1 MSRIAFPLTLRMRRP
16 EVGDLHQALTRLGFG
31 IDAAERNGQRYGA
44 STRAAVVRFQN
55 EQDLPVTGEVDEA
68 TAGLLNSLL
77 DGEED
82 PATPEGP
89 TVPELPGGPTP
100 IPAGQRVVGT
110 VRHTDGS
117 PVGGLVVGAFHRR
130 LGGELPLGDQS
141 VTTDRG
147 GYTIGYALPAG
158 TSKVDLFVRA
168 VDDQR
173 ATVAVSPIA
182 IGARAQ
188 EVFDLVVSDPR
199 FRGPSE
205 FARVTRVLQPQ
216 LAGVELADLDANDV
230 ALLVRNTGSARRSVT
245 AWIASKRLS
254 DLTAVDQESLFG
266 LVRTEN
272 TAALPRLLRRTPA
285 RLRRSLTTAAES
297 NVISHTAGG
306 RADATVARLRSLA
319 VQLSAS
325 PETPGSL
332 GRLLATGTAASPGQQ
347 AGFLQR
353 YADHDGPVRT
363 LWEALR
369 RDDAFG
375 DAVVEDLQ
383 LSLRLGTVTAN
394 HPPLVKALR
403 ASGVRHAAQTAAL
416 DVEGW
421 RRLLRTR
428 IDGQAVGVPA
438 TIKGA
443 TAAERQ
449 DNYIRLLTRRTARA
463 FPTAHVARTLK
474 TLPGWQSSTTVAF
487 LDANPDFNLLTAKLR
502 STLDAGEVVVRP
514 DWDRAKLETELG
526 TVQRV
531 TRVAPR
537 GAEEPVVA
545 ALLGN
550 GYTSALSIS
559 RQSRATFSRTA
570 GAALGDEAVAN
581 AVHRNAQFQVARAAS
596 GFAVMHPVSG
606 GGYVAAVGG
615 VSDAVE
621 SDPTWASLFGGVDYC
636 RCEQCRSIY
645 GPAAYLADLLGWLD
659 SHDAGHRTAFERLDE
674 RRPDLQRIELSCE
687 NTNTLLPYVDLGN
700 EILEVLVLNPGGR
713 AAEPVV
719 PQATTATSPELLAD
733 PEHLDPRAYDEHLA
747 EAVFPYTLP
756 FDLWGELG
764 RAYFQHLGVR
774 RSDLMEALRAPG
786 AGSLEID
793 AERLRL
799 STLERRILTG
809 ATRHDTWEFWGY
821 PSAAPNGTDYKT
833 DLAVVSVFLDRAGIE
848 YEQLLDLLHSRFVNP
863 SGATRVTGAGCD
875 TDATTVASL
884 TDELLERAQRFL
896 RLWRNRGWTMLDLDK
911 ALRGLA
917 VTELDTGGLAR
928 LADLD
933 RVLALTGAPLLEVL
947 SWWGPIDTAADRP
960 EKDEPVKSLYDRVF
974 LDRSVDATA
983 EDPGFPLAL
992 NAARTELANAPLWE
1006 DVRSLLQAALTVDS
1020 VELALLLDETVD
1032 TLPNEHRVVTGTTA
1046 TLAGL
1051 SALYRHVSLAHR
1063 LGLTVGELVELL
1075 PLVGLD
1081 PFDPAGTDG
1090 LVGFVETT
1098 QQIAA
1103 SPFSLVELHYLLE
1116 HDPQAETSV
1125 GVTDE
1130 AIGQTL
1136 VEVRDGLA
1144 RVATDY
1150 AVVADPVGETTA
1162 RYLAV
1167 LLAGDAVAAVMTAL
1181 RTEADATNRA
1191 DLEAVLRDN
1200 LGGLFRFDA
1209 RALVGLEVAARFDVV
1224 VAGLAPRLQR
1234 TQGDS
1239 VIIEKVAG
1247 FAARNLDSVQ
1257 DLLALRLRMTVGGRE
1272 VDALAGLH
1280 DSPYTR
1286 TTATEIVPADDPEA
1300 FATVRR
1306 ISKAALVLT
1315 RFGVEMDAQ
1324 VWLFDIGVHS
1334 GLFDPL
1340 TVPVVPRAASAGLWD
1355 SWTRLVDLVALGK
1368 LIPGGEPS
1376 LVELLQLLEA
1386 SGDPVVAEDAF
1397 RTALTSRTGW
1407 LREDLDVLTDV
1418 FAPAFPAGWRDGRVL
1433 RQLVDAFVHIGRLG
1447 VAAVQANGWASAA
1460 VGPAEA
1466 EQLRLAAKSKHDEFH
1481 WPAVARALRDPVR
1494 RLQRAA
1500 LVAYLVARDD
1510 KYADEED
1517 LYADLLI
1524 DVEMDPCM
1532 LTSRI
1537 KQAISTVQLFV
1548 QRAFRNLEDGIELTR
1563 TDRDHWEWMKNYR
1576 VWEAARRVFLEP
1588 ENWIQPEL
1596 RTDKSPLFERLE
1608 NALMQGELD
1617 DAAAERA
1624 YTEYLEGLLKIA
1636 RLEVMS
1642 VCHQFETDD
1651 AGTVDVLHVVARTK
1665 SQPREYYYRQWVDRR
1680 VWTPWEALDVDI
1692 EGDHVVLAVHD
1703 RRLFL
1708 FWPMAVQKT
1717 TGDEES
1723 TTNTVELKLA
1733 WIERLNEQ
1741 WGGRKLTQDALI
1753 VSGQWDQLDIGAIAR
1768 DDVVSAGEW
1777 LTYFRL
1783 ADEPSLTIECRQAF
1797 SAATGGNLLGRFV
1810 LDPAGGAMVVDR
1822 EQVSGTSFVA
1832 PAVGA
1837 VQRMRLVLATGAEH
1851 AATSS
1856 PLSLLRGD
1864 PADPEEAEVLASVPA
1879 RGFGPE
1885 GMSGDGRIP
1894 SDAFGS
1900 YLYPHQYQDFTSQHG
1915 IFLDDDERTFHV
1927 MPEPVSDLDR
1937 LAEKDLVEPAAV
1949 GTADE
1954 GSDVLLPPEEE
1965 PAFEPDLPWDKQQER
1980 PILAGE
1986 RGQSPVP
1993 AAAAVAGGQAA
2004 GGLAAAAAGD
2014 GLATAPDGRAVAP
2027 TPAGSAVAAAP
2038 NGLAIAAAPAG
2049 DGLAATMDLAD
2060 SLTTAGLQQSESQ
2073 LSEVAQSADVLSFPQ
2088 TTKYRF
2094 ALHYHPYAGDFM
2106 AELRRSGVAGLLDPD
2121 PDGPAPRLVRQEKS
2135 RPEFFAGYEPTANVL
2150 EPHPVQDIDFE
2161 TGGAYAAYNWEVFFH
2176 VPMLIAGRLS
2186 QNQRFEDARR
2196 WFHFIF
2202 DPTNR
2207 SDDADPLRFWKI
2219 KPFYREP
2226 DAPIEDFLAL
2236 AAGTEDSAEAEA
2248 ARAAYDRQVE
2258 AWSADPFDPHRIAE
2272 LRTTAY
2278 QKALVMRYLDNLIA
2292 WGDQLFRQDTI
2303 ESVNEATGLYVLALG
2318 LLGDRPDALPP
2329 RSVPAVTTFEQV
2341 RGDLAGSVLA
2351 NPLVQLENLTARP
2364 HDGGS
2369 PISPAITTAS
2379 SWVGLL
2385 TPQTGPLLPGGPPV
2399 AGGFTFCLPPNE
2411 NLLAYW
2417 DKVEDR
2423 LFKIRHCMNIE
2434 GVVRQLPL
2442 FEPPIDPG
2450 LLVRARAAGIDL
2462 SSALADL
2469 SAPLPYHRFA
2479 VMMQRTQALNQ
2490 TVRGLGS
2497 ALLSA
2502 LEKSDAEALGALR
2515 ANQELAV
2522 LEAVRET
2529 RKLAVDE
2536 ARHTLTAAERSLA
2549 AVEQRRDYYD
2559 ALIRTGW
2566 LPQEKEQ
2573 VALLTA
2579 AGLKQLAASTAS
2591 LIGGMLTAVPR
2602 VTTGASGYAASPV
2615 ATSDVVDGARL
2626 AKAQELGSRALDLVS
2641 SASALG
2647 SSVLGVTSAWTRR
2660 AQEWQQQRDSAD
2672 REAAQVEKQIEAAT
2686 VRVALAER
2694 DLDNHER
2701 QIENS
2706 RSVRDFLEQKF
2717 TDTELYQWMV
2727 GQLSTLYF
2735 QSYQL
2740 AYDLAKR
2747 TERAYRQ
2754 ELALPD
2760 ATFVQFGYWDSLR
2773 KGLLA
2778 GERLQYDLERMDVGY
2793 LENNLREYEITQH
2806 VSLAQL
2812 DPVAL
2817 TQLRTSGGC
2826 EFSVP
2831 EALFDV
2837 DYPGQYLRRIKS
2849 VSVTVPCVTG
2859 PYTGVP
2865 LRLTLVSS
2873 RIRVD
2878 PTAAGAYP
2886 METSVDDP
2894 RFQLQTGGVQS
2905 VAISGGRDD
2914 GGLFIL
2920 DHRDERY
2927 LPFEGSGAISDWN
2940 LTLTSAVPTFEWDTI
2955 TDVVLHVRY
2964 TAREGGDLLRA
2975 AALTSLQ
2982 AELDQLPLRRAFSA
2996 RSEFPSEWNA
3006 FLRPAGGQPA
3016 VLRVELAEQLFPY
3029 LAHGAGLRI
3038 TGLDLVALVRD
3049 PGGWRPTDVTVTTAG
3064 RPQTVSL
3071 AGSAAAFGGEPTAFV
3086 AYAGADPGSWEVT
3099 VPDGPLGAPAE
3110 WADDLILIVTYQLE
3124 LDLR

>member
-1 MSRIAFPLTLRMRRP
+1 MNVTFPLTPRMTLP
-16 EVGDLHQALTRLGFG
+16 EVADLHAALALLGFT
-31 IDAAERNGQRYGA
+31 ISAAEQANRRFGP

-55 EQDLPVTGEVDEA
+55 EQGLPVTGGVDEA
-68 TAGLLNSLL
+68 TAGLINSLL
-77 DGEED
+77 DEE
-82 PATPEGP
+82 PGIPEGP

-110 VRHTDGS
+110 VRHADGS
-117 PVGGLVVGAFHRR
+117 PVGGLVVAAFHRR
-130 LGGELPLGDQS
+130 LGGELPLGDEA

-147 GYTIGYALPAG
+147 DYTIGYPLPAG
-158 TSKVDLFVRA
+158 ISKVDLFVRA
-168 VDDQR
+168 LDDQR

-188 EVFDLVVSDPR
+188 EVFDLVVSDQR

-205 FARVTRVLQPQ
+205 FARTTRVLQPQ
-216 LAGVELADLDANDV
+216 LAGVGLAGLDANDV
-230 ALLVRNTGSARRSVT
+230 ALLVRNTGSPRRSVT
-245 AWIASKRLS
+245 AWIASKRLV
-254 DLTAVDQESLFG
+254 DRTAVDHESLYG
-266 LVRTEN
+266 LVRIEN

-285 RLRRSLTTAAES
+285 RLRRSLATAAEA
-297 NVISHTAGG
+297 NVISHAAGE
-306 RADATVARLRSLA
+306 RAGATVARLHSLA

-325 PETPGSL
+325 AETPGSL
-332 GRLLATGTAASPGQQ
+332 GRLLATGTAASPAQQ

-353 YADHDGPVRT
+353 FADHDGPVRA

-369 RDDAFG
+369 KDDAFG

-394 HPPLVKALR
+394 HPPLVEALR
-403 ASGVRHAAQTAAL
+403 ASGVRHAAQTAGL

-421 RRLLRTR
+421 RRLLRAQV
-428 IDGQAVGVPA
+428 DGRAVGVPA
-438 TIKGA
+438 TIRGA

-449 DNYIRLLTRRTARA
+449 DNYIKLLTRRTARA

-474 TLPGWQSSTTVAF
+474 TLPGWQASTAVAF
-487 LDANPDFNLLTAKLR
+487 LEANPDFDLLTAKLR
-502 STLDAGEVVVRP
+502 STLGDGEVVVRP
-514 DWDRAKLETELG
+514 DWDRATLESELG

-537 GAEEPVVA
+537 GAEEPVVN
-545 ALLGN
+545 ALLGH

-570 GAALGDEAVAN
+570 GTALGDEALARV
-581 AVHRNAQFQVARAAS
+581 VHRNAQFQVARAAS

-606 GGYVAAVGG
+606 GGFVAAVGG
-615 VSDAVE
+615 VSAAVE
-621 SDPTWASLFGGVDYC
+621 SDPTWASLFGDVDYC
-636 RCEQCRSIY
+636 RCEHCRSIY
-645 GPAAYLADLLGWLD
+645 GPAAYLVDLLGWLD

-687 NTNTLLPYVDLGN
+687 NTNTVLPYVDLGN

-719 PQATTATSPELLAD
+719 PRATTGTSPELLAD

-747 EAVFPYTLP
+747 GAVFPHTLP

-764 RAYFQHLGVR
+764 RAYFEHLGVR
-774 RSDLMEALRAPG
+774 RSDLMETLPARG
-786 AGSLEID
+786 AGTLETD

-809 ATRHDTWEFWGY
+809 ATRHDTWDFWGY
-821 PSAAPNGTDYKT
+821 PSATPDGVDYKA
-833 DLAVVSVFLDRAGIE
+833 DLAVVSVFLDRARIE
-848 YEQLLDLLHSRFVNP
+848 YEHLLDLLHSRFVNP
-863 SGATRVTGAGCD
+863 TGAARVTGTGFD
-875 TDATTVASL
+875 TDEMTVAGLS
-884 TDELLERAQRFL
+884 DELLERAQRFL

-917 VTELDTGGLAR
+917 VTELDTGALAR

-933 RVLALTGAPLLEVL
+933 RVRALTGAPLLEVL
-947 SWWGPIDTAADRP
+947 SWWAPIDTVADRP

-974 LDRSVDATA
+974 LDRSVDAAA
-983 EDPGFPLAL
+983 EDAAFPLAL
-992 NAARTELANAPLWE
+992 NPARTELANAPLWE

-1020 VELALLLDETVD
+1020 DELALLLDETVD

-1051 SALYRHVSLAHR
+1051 SALYRHVSLARR

-1081 PFDPAGTDG
+1081 PFDPTSTGG
-1090 LVGFVETT
+1090 LVSVVETV

-1130 AIGQTL
+1130 EIGQTL
-1136 VEVRDGLA
+1136 VELRDGLA

-1167 LLAGDAVAAVMTAL
+1167 LLSADAVAAVMTAL
-1181 RTEADATNRA
+1181 RTEAAA
-1191 DLEAVLRDN
+1191 DPAELAAVLRDN
-1200 LGGLFRFDA
+1200 LGGLFHFDA
-1209 RALVGLEVAARFDVV
+1209 RAVIGLDVAARFDAV

-1234 TQGDS
+1234 TQGDA

-1247 FAARNLDSVQ
+1247 FASRNLDSVQ
-1257 DLLALRLRMTVGGRE
+1257 DLLALRLRMTVDGRDL
-1272 VDALAGLH
+1272 VALAGLH

-1286 TTATEIVPADDPEA
+1286 TTATDIVSSDDPEA
-1300 FATVRR
+1300 FAALRR
-1306 ISKAALVLT
+1306 VWKAAMVLT
-1315 RFGVEMDAQ
+1315 RLGVEMDAQ
-1324 VWLFDIGVHS
+1324 SWLFDVGVRS

-1340 TVPVVPRAASAGLWD
+1340 TAPVAPRAAAPGLWD
-1355 SWTRLVDLVALGK
+1355 SWTRLVDLAALGE
-1368 LIPGGEPS
+1368 LLPGGEPS

-1386 SGDPVVAEDAF
+1386 PGDPAVAEDAF
-1397 RTALTSRTGW
+1397 RTALTGRTGW
-1407 LREDLDVLTDV
+1407 LREDLDVLADV
-1418 FAPAFPAGWRDGRVL
+1418 FAPVFPGGWRDGQVL
-1433 RQLVDAFVHIGRLG
+1433 RRLVDAFVHIGRLG
-1447 VAAVQANGWASAA
+1447 VAAVQANGWATAA
-1460 VGPAEA
+1460 IGAAQAE
-1466 EQLRLAAKSKHDEFH
+1466 ELRLAAKSKHDEYH

-1500 LVAYLVARDD
+1500 LVAYLIARDE

-1524 DVEMDPCM
+1524 DVQMDPCT

-1548 QRAFRNLEDGIELTR
+1548 QRAFLNLEDGIELTR

-1596 RTDKSPLFERLE
+1596 RPDKSPLFERLE

-1624 YTEYLEGLLKIA
+1624 YTEYLEGMLKIA

-1642 VCHQFETDD
+1642 ICHQFETDD

-1665 SQPREYYYRQWVDRR
+1665 SQPREYYYRQWVDGR

-1717 TGDEES
+1717 TGDEQS

-1733 WIERLNEQ
+1733 WIERMNGQ
-1741 WGGRKLTQDALI
+1741 WGGRKLTGDHLV
-1753 VSGQWDQLDIGAIAR
+1753 VSGQWDRIDIGDIGAS
-1768 DDVVSAGEW
+1768 DVVSAGEW

-1783 ADEPSLTIECRQAF
+1783 ADEPGLTIECRQAF
-1797 SAATGGNLLGRFV
+1797 NAATGGNLLGRFV

-1822 EQVSGTSFVA
+1822 EQVSGTTFVA
-1832 PAVGA
+1832 PAVAA
-1837 VQRMRLVLATGAEH
+1837 VQRMRLVLATGGEH
-1851 AATSS
+1851 AVSSS
-1856 PLSLLRGD
+1856 PLSLLRGA
-1864 PADPEEAEVLASVPA
+1864 PEDPEEAEVLGSVPA
-1879 RGFGPE
+1879 RGFGAE
-1885 GMSGDGRIP
+1885 GMSGDGRIAG
-1894 SDAFGS
+1894 DAFGS
-1900 YLYPHQYQDFTSQHG
+1900 YLYPHQYEDFVSQHG

-1927 MPEPVSDLDR
+1927 MPEPASDLDR
-1937 LAEKDLVEPAAV
+1937 LAKKDLVEPAAV
-1949 GTADE
+1949 GTTDE
-1954 GSDVLLPPEEE
+1954 GSDLLLPPEEE
-1965 PAFEPDLPWDKQQER
+1965 PTFEPDLPWDKQQDR
-1980 PILAGE
+1980 PILAEE
-1986 RGQSPVP
+1986 RGQAP
-1993 AAAAVAGGQAA
+1993 AP
-2004 GGLAAAAAGD
+2004 GGL
-2014 GLATAPDGRAVAP
+2014 
-2027 TPAGSAVAAAP
+2027 AVAAAP
-2038 NGLAIAAAPAG
+2038 ATA
-2049 DGLAATMDLAD
+2049 GLAATALELAD
-2060 SLTTAGLQQSESQ
+2060 TLTTSGLQLSESQ
-2073 LSEVAQSADVLSFPQ
+2073 LGEVVQSGDVLTFPQ

-2121 PDGPAPRLVRQEKS
+2121 PDGPAPRLVRQEKN
-2135 RPEFFAGYEPTANVL
+2135 RPDFFDSYQPTSNVL
-2150 EPHPVQDIDFE
+2150 TPHPVQDIDFAI
-2161 TGGAYAAYNWEVFFH
+2161 GGAYAAYNWEIFFH

-2186 QNQRFEDARR
+2186 ANQRFEDARR
-2196 WFHFIF
+2196 WFHFVF

-2226 DAPIEDFLAL
+2226 DAPIEDFLAM

-2248 ARAAYDRQVE
+2248 ARVAYDQQVE

-2278 QKALVMRYLDNLIA
+2278 QKAIVMKYLDNLIA

-2341 RGDLAGSVLA
+2341 REDLAGSVLA
-2351 NPLVQLENLTARP
+2351 NPLVQLENLTSRP

-2369 PISPAITTAS
+2369 PISPAISTAS

-2385 TPQTGPLLPGGPPV
+2385 TPQIGPLLPGGLPV
-2399 AGGFTFCLPPNE
+2399 PDGFTFCLPPNQ

-2479 VMMQRTQALNQ
+2479 VMMQKTQALNQ

-2502 LEKSDAEALGALR
+2502 LEKSDTEALAALR

-2522 LEAVRET
+2522 LDAVRET

-2549 AVEQRRDYYD
+2549 TVEQRRDYYD

-2573 VALLTA
+2573 VALLAA
-2579 AGLKQLAASTAS
+2579 AGIKQLAASTAS
-2591 LIGGMLTAVPR
+2591 LIGGMLAAVPR
-2602 VTTGASGYAASPV
+2602 VTTGASGVAASPV

-2647 SSVLGVTSAWTRR
+2647 SSVLGVTSGWTRR
-2660 AQEWQQQRDSAD
+2660 AQDWQQQRDSAD

-2793 LENNLREYEITQH
+2793 LENNLREYEITRH
-2806 VSLAQL
+2806 VSLALL

-2817 TQLRTSGGC
+2817 TQLRTAGSC

-2831 EALFDV
+2831 EALYDV

-2873 RIRVD
+2873 RTRVD

-2894 RFQLQTGGVQS
+2894 RFQLQTGGAQS

-2914 GGLFIL
+2914 GGLFAL

-2927 LPFEGSGAISDWN
+2927 LPFEGGGAISDWN
-2940 LTLTSAVPTFEWDTI
+2940 LTLTSAVPTFDWDTI
-2955 TDVVLHVRY
+2955 TDVVMHVRY

-2996 RSEFPSEWNA
+2996 RAEFPSEWNA
-3006 FLRPAGGQPA
+3006 FLRPADGQPP
-3016 VLRVELAEQLFPY
+3016 VLRVELAEQLFPH
-3029 LAHGAGLRI
+3029 LAHGAGLQI

-3049 PGGWRPTDVTVTTAG
+3049 PDSWRPTDVTVTTAG

-3071 AGSAAAFGGEPTAFV
+3071 AGSAAAFGGEPTASV
-3086 AYAGADPGSWEVT
+3086 AYAGADPGSWEIS
-3099 VPDGPLGAPAE
+3099 VPSGGPGAPAE
-3110 WADDLILIVTYQLE
+3110 WAEDLIVVVTYQVE
-3124 LDLR
+3124 LDLG